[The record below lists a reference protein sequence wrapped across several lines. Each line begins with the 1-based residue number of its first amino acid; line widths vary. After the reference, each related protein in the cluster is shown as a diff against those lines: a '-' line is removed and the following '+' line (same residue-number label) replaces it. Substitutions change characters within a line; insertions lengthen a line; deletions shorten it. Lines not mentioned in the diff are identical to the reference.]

1 VVNIRNKYTVH
12 WHGAVLNHIKG
23 VGSNHALYTELVVV
37 VVVVQSFEISIL
49 LTSQKLAN
57 MYLA

>member
-1 VVNIRNKYTVH
+1 
-12 WHGAVLNHIKG
+12 

-37 VVVVQSFEISIL
+37 IVVVVVVVVVAVQSFENSIL